1 MKSQTKAVVVGS
13 MTAFIGI
20 LSPATVFAT
29 GNDHDKDR
37 KDSTCYAVEVE
48 GPVDATNNNND
59 GPPLIVRY
67 LTENEGSLSSKEEA
81 SEFGHLNQR
90 AYSVVGK
97 AAALF
102 MRTGL
107 GVWPSMPATE
117 PNENTEPNG
126 DPERV
131 MTTVDGTIITGQK
144 GPQPE

>member
-1 MKSQTKAVVVGS
+1 MKSQTKALVVGS

-37 KDSTCYAVEVE
+37 KDSTCYAVKVE
-48 GPVDATNNNND
+48 APVDATTTTDD

-67 LTENEGSLSSKEEA
+67 LTENEGSLNSKEEA
-81 SEFGHLNQR
+81 REFGHLKQQ

-102 MRTGL
+102 H
-107 GVWPSMPATE
+107 E
-117 PNENTEPNG
+117 NG
-126 DPERV
+126 DQCAAGGHASPKQSP
-131 MTTVDGTIITGQK
+131 TGTGSAS
-144 GPQPE
+144 